1 MTAVPVTTR
10 VQWRNEFGR
19 FEAAID
25 TGAQRAEKQSG
36 EIGAHIAAG
45 LAPHAKGILAGS
57 IHSTGHGFA
66 TGALPQALPQ
76 EEGASP
82 HLIGAEFDAVLE
94 NPEEGFGP
102 VIGPVL
108 HPGNPA
114 VHYMRDALKLV
125 NSRLMGIIRANMP

>member
-1 MTAVPVTTR
+1 MAEIPVTAR
-10 VQWRNEFGR
+10 VQWRDEFGR
-19 FEAAID
+19 FRSAVDLA
-25 TGAQRAEKQSG
+25 AQRSQQQGG

-45 LAPHAKGILAGS
+45 LAPKKTSALAGS
-57 IHSTGHGFA
+57 IRSTGHGFA

-82 HLIGAEFDAVLE
+82 HLIGTGFDAVLE
-94 NPEEGFGP
+94 NPDEGFGP

-114 VHYMRDALKLV
+114 VHYMRDALRLV
-125 NSRLMGIIRANMP
+125 NGRLMGIIRANMP